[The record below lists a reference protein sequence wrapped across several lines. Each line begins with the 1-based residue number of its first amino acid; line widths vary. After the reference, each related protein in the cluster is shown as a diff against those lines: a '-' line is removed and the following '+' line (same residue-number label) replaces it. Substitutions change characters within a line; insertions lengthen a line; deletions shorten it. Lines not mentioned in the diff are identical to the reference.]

1 MPSDSPLSTDNSQ
14 EHLQLLKA
22 FRESEILRE
31 LSELLASSLDPTHIL
46 QILVKRTTEVCNVQR
61 CAVWLLDEARTVFRP
76 SAYHLA
82 ASHLNNRDV
91 QAADNI
97 WWHYSSLPFNS
108 PLIHRLLLTNGILIE
123 EDLGAEPSMRKIAEN
138 FLVRSVL
145 LVALVREGRPVGMM
159 CIDDPGQLRS
169 FPEDLQ
175 QLVRSIGQQ
184 AAIAIDNAR
193 LYQQAQAERQ
203 RAERLIGRAQS
214 IYQVAMA
221 VNSGSDLATVLNIAA
236 EHLVH
241 GLSANGA
248 AIVLLEHDT
257 LSLVGQSNH
266 HPQPHSGPLA
276 SATAYIPSAN
286 LADLPHCI
294 AAAEQKMPLFV
305 PVEEAAEREKLWYHQ
320 LGLDNVM
327 IIPLIVGDLEKSETR
342 DDSTPSF
349 NHTTCPGFA
358 FVGYHRLDRYPSP
371 GQYAFARDIA
381 AQCALAIEK
390 ANLLAEAH
398 HAAALATERANTL
411 DAVFNAMT
419 EGIIGLDMAGHVMVS
434 NRTASHFLGV
444 PQRAHGQLTHY
455 LKRNPIYTLQGR
467 PLPPENFPLSRALRG
482 ERVRGERFMT
492 RRADG
497 SERSVEVNIAPLYD
511 GEARQIGIVSAFRD
525 ITEQVRIEQRIR
537 HALDTMLHAAEEVS
551 NVRDIREILHRV
563 LAMTMTTLT
572 CERGVVQIFDEEQQ
586 TFTPLLSIGFTI
598 EAEEQWLQEQQAWL
612 TPQDD
617 HLAEFRSLL
626 LAGHATLVSAEQ
638 FKEEPNP
645 FTNTMVL
652 AAPITHNSQLLGV
665 MLLDRSLPPRTRKK
679 PGSRKHST
687 ITKHNIPH
695 PFSVWDIAVAEGIAQ
710 FAGLAIE
717 QTRWQQEAEIA
728 RTNEAIMRESNAL
741 KDEFLAIT
749 AHEFRTPLTVILAHS
764 QMMERV
770 LRRTPNVDQTLRDKL
785 QDSISFIDIQGH
797 QLTNIVNTFLEVT
810 RLNRGQLTLSLEEVN
825 LEEVVKQSVANH
837 SATSPIHQIS
847 YKIEQSQQPYL
858 VDSDKP
864 RLQQIFANLLQNAI
878 KYSPLGGPITIS
890 LKQCKH
896 GAGQNIIEICVEDKG
911 IGIPK
916 EAQPRL
922 FERFYRAPNIEGSGA
937 RGVGLGLYVVAELL
951 RLHGGTIRVE
961 SSGIEGEGSRFI
973 FTLPLLER
981 QEHSD
986 E

>member
-1 MPSDSPLSTDNSQ
+1 MPGDSPLSTNNQ
-14 EHLQLLKA
+14 EHQRLLKA

-46 QILVKRTTEVCNVQR
+46 QVLVKRTTEVCDVQR
-61 CAVWLLDEARTVFRP
+61 CAVWLLDEARSTFRP

-82 ASHLNNRDV
+82 APHLNSRDV

-97 WWHYSSLPFNS
+97 WWHHSSLPFHS
-108 PLIHRLLLTNGILIE
+108 PLIHRLLLTDGILIE
-123 EDLGAEPSMRKIAEN
+123 EDLRAEPSMQQIAEK
-138 FLVRSVL
+138 FLVHSVL

-159 CIDDPGQLRS
+159 CLDDPGKVRS
-169 FPEDLQ
+169 FADDLQ
-175 QLVRSIGQQ
+175 QLARSIGQQ

-193 LYQQAQAERQ
+193 LYQQAQMERQ

-221 VNSGSDLATVLNIAA
+221 ANSDSDLATVLNIAA
-236 EHLVH
+236 QHLAH
-241 GLSANGA
+241 ELSANGA
-248 AIVLLEHDT
+248 VIVLLENDT

-266 HPQPHSGPLA
+266 HPHIPSGPLA
-276 SATAYIPSAN
+276 STTSYIPSAS
-286 LADLPHCI
+286 LLDLPHCLI
-294 AAAEQKMPLFV
+294 AAEQKVPLFV
-305 PVEEAAEREKLWYHQ
+305 TLEEAEEREKQWYHQ
-320 LGLDNVM
+320 LGLDNIM
-327 IIPLIVGDLEKSETR
+327 IIPLIVG
-342 DDSTPSF
+342 TPVKNSSAIDRTSSF
-349 NHTTCPGFA
+349 DKADCLGFA
-358 FVGYHRLDRYPSP
+358 FVGYHHMEHYPSP
-371 GQYAFARDIA
+371 GQYAFAQDIA

-419 EGIIGLDMAGHVMVS
+419 EGIIGLDMTGRVLVS

-444 PQRAHGQLTHY
+444 PPRAHGQLTYY

-467 PLPPENFPLSRALRG
+467 PIPPENFPLSCALRG
-482 ERVRGERFMT
+482 ERVRGERFIT

-511 GEARQIGIVSAFRD
+511 SEASQIGIVSAFRD

-537 HALDTMLHAAEEVS
+537 HALDTMLHAAEAVS
-551 NVRDIREILHRV
+551 NVTDIRNILHRV

-572 CERGVVQIFDEEQQ
+572 CDRGGVQLFDEEQRA
-586 TFTPLLSIGFTI
+586 FTPLLSIGFTI
-598 EAEEQWLQEQQAWL
+598 EDEEQWLKEQQRWL
-612 TPQDD
+612 SPEDD
-617 HLAEFRSLL
+617 QLAGFRSQL

-638 FKEEPNP
+638 YGADPNP
-645 FTNTMVL
+645 FANTMVL

-665 MLLDRSLPPRTRKK
+665 MLLDRSLPGKIRKK
-679 PGSRKHST
+679 SRSKTSIGKARHT
-687 ITKHNIPH
+687 LPH
-695 PFSVWDIAVAEGIAQ
+695 TFSVWDIAVAEGIAQ

-764 QMMERV
+764 QMMERAM
-770 LRRTPNVDQTLRDKL
+770 RRTPDMDQGLRGKL
-785 QDSISFIDIQGH
+785 QESISFIDIQAH

-810 RLNRGQLTLSLEEVN
+810 RLNRGQLTLAVEEVN

-837 SATSPIHQIS
+837 STTSPIHQIS
-847 YKIEQSQQPYL
+847 YKIEQSPQFYL
-858 VDSDKP
+858 VEGDKP

-890 LKQCKH
+890 LKQCMN
-896 GAGQNIIEICVEDKG
+896 AEGQKIIEICVEDKG
-911 IGIPK
+911 IGIPR

-922 FERFYRAPNIEGSGA
+922 FERFYRAPNTEGSGT

-951 RLHGGTIRVE
+951 HLHGGTIQVV

-973 FTLPLLER
+973 LTLPLLER
-981 QEHSD
+981 QENLD